1 MNWRFSNNKITP
13 NKSYH
18 FKEVSDSLFLIYN
31 KSIIFKDID
40 NNNWIFIDGYILP
53 RHSCYN
59 KYKDFS
65 PEELVVELFKEYGV
79 KFIDYIKGVFS
90 IVIKNNDKLFVFVDR
105 HSIKKIFYK
114 KTNDSIIVSD
124 EINGIT
130 QLEPIE
136 LDRENAAIFILLSH
150 YLPGSTMFK
159 NINVINAGSYL
170 VIENNSVRE
179 EYYWKLNEL
188 IIKRESLITDFNKQA
203 ELWKNIINEYVAYIN
218 PKKVS
223 ITLTGGNDSRMVL
236 SALISLNTPLNA
248 FSYGNPDSE
257 DVKISELIS
266 KKENISYKNYFLSKS
281 IQNEFKN
288 NVNEIICY
296 GNTLINL
303 HRAHRN
309 QAVKKHHCEN
319 PKNEMIFTGL
329 VGGEYIKGADF
340 DNIVLPK
347 LFDEINNKKNYI
359 DKISYIKRLL
369 IDKGVCESKIDI
381 DIVLNRVESFLS
393 LSRNCSFLESKFIY
407 TYYYYGAVHHT
418 QDSNI
423 FAHYLKNV
431 VNPFMD
437 IDFIEI
443 LSKSDFWHLND
454 RKTKVLKKLFGS
466 YYHVK
471 ITDILAPKLSN
482 IPYAKKGQYT
492 AEEMLNNRLKYI
504 YSRGVEYFRSKSN
517 VVQNFPMGTW
527 LYNYCKKELDV
538 LHEDIS
544 DIFRPDFCKNKIEEI
559 KEYTSEA
566 KWHDVTNIINLNLNY
581 NDQL

>member
-1 MNWRFSNNKITP
+1 MNWKFSNNKIIP

-18 FKEVSDSLFLIYN
+18 FKQVNDNLFLIYN
-31 KSIIFKDID
+31 KSIILKDI
-40 NNNWIFIDGYILP
+40 NNTSWIFIDGYILP
-53 RHSCYN
+53 RHDCYN
-59 KYKDFS
+59 VYKDVS
-65 PEELVVELFKEYGV
+65 PEELVIELFKKYGLN
-79 KFIDYIKGVFS
+79 FIDYIKGVFS
-90 IVIKNNDKLFVFVDR
+90 IIIKNNNKIFVFVDR

-114 KTNDSIIVSD
+114 KTNDSIIVSN
-124 EINGIT
+124 EIKDIT
-130 QLEPIE
+130 KLE

-159 NINVINAGSYL
+159 DVNVIKAGSYL
-170 VIENNSVRE
+170 VIENNYAKE

-188 IIKRESLITDFNKQA
+188 MIKRKPFITDFNKQA
-203 ELWKNIINEYVAYIN
+203 ELWKNIISEYVEYIS

-236 SALISLNTPLNA
+236 AALISLNIPLNA

-266 KKENISYKNYFLSKS
+266 NKANINYKNYFLSNSKQS
-281 IQNEFKN
+281 EFKS
-288 NVNEIICY
+288 NVNEIIYY

-309 QAVKKHHCEN
+309 QAIKMHHEDN
-319 PKNEMIFTGL
+319 PNNDMIFTGL
-329 VGGEYIKGADF
+329 VGGEYIKGAGF

-347 LFDEINNKKNYI
+347 LFDQINNKENYI
-359 DKISYIKRLL
+359 DKILYLKELL
-369 IDKGVCESKIDI
+369 IEKGICVNKIDVN
-381 DIVLNRVESFLS
+381 IVLNRIESFLN
-393 LSRNCSFLESKFIY
+393 LAQRCNSFEKKFIY
-407 TYYYYGAVHHT
+407 TYYYYGAGHHT
-418 QDSNI
+418 QDSNV
-423 FAHYLKNV
+423 FAYHLKNV

-443 LSKSDFWHLND
+443 LIKSDFWHLND
-454 RKTKVLKKLFGS
+454 RKNKFLKKLFGS

-492 AEEMLNNRLKYI
+492 AQDMLNNKLRYI
-504 YSRGVEYFRSKSN
+504 YSRGVDHFKSKSS
-517 VVQNFPMGTW
+517 VVPNFPMGKW
-527 LYNYCKKELDV
+527 LYNYCKTELDI

-544 DIFRPDFCKNKIEEI
+544 IIFRSDFCENKLEEI
-559 KEYTSEA
+559 KKYTNET

-581 NDQL
+581 NDYL